1 MGKQGWN
8 VNQAR
13 EIPGVVS
20 IEFDDYSSMFTIRAE
35 VSICTHVYVHVVVP
49 VFCPHWLAL
58 VRNCHLSDKL
68 TTSQI
73 N

>member
-1 MGKQGWN
+1 MGKQRWN

-35 VSICTHVYVHVVVP
+35 VSICTCTRTCTLCILSVV
-49 VFCPHWLAL
+49 L
-58 VRNCHLSDKL
+58 V
-68 TTSQI
+68 
-73 N
+73 

>member
-35 VSICTHVYVHVVVP
+35 VSTCICIRTCRCTSVLP
-49 VFCPHWLAL
+49 TL
-58 VRNCHLSDKL
+58 VS
-68 TTSQI
+68 TSQE
-73 N
+73 